1 MKHNTQFSGLAGVVC
16 LAFLLASIG
25 CGPKCDNGYERSKD
39 DCICPEGRFEIAD
52 ECLALAENQFYWQ
65 VDCPCMQEPAVVS
78 FIPETALGV
87 QLLRFEVK
95 WGAETVT
102 VYNKAGLSTDT
113 VSTGASFAKEEC
125 KINGKVCDVRFQ
137 GRLVHP
143 DTLRGELVYYD
154 AFIDT
159 LVIDRCPAQMW
170 RK

>member
-1 MKHNTQFSGLAGVVC
+1 MVC
-16 LAFLLASIG
+16 LVFYIG
-25 CGPKCDNGYERSKD
+25 SAGCSPKCDNGYERSKN
-39 DCICPEGRFEIAD
+39 DCVCNEGRFEIAD
-52 ECLALAENQFYWQ
+52 ECIALAENQFYWQ
-65 VDCPCMQEPAVVS
+65 VDCPCMQETVLVS

-95 WGAETVT
+95 RGDETVT
-102 VYNKAGLSTDT
+102 VYNKAGVTTDS
-113 VSTGASFAKEEC
+113 VSTGASFAKDEC

-159 LVIDRCPAQMW
+159 LVLDRCPAQMW